1 MSLALG
7 NIPKTFLI
15 LVRPEFRLKI
25 GFFWMIL
32 LGILVSLGGNFLG
45 KLSVGGIIGLIVVVL
60 GTVSVSLLVM
70 ISFLSSI
77 ESGVVIASS
86 KVN

>member
-1 MSLALG
+1 M
-7 NIPKTFLI
+7 
-15 LVRPEFRLKI
+15 

-32 LGILVSLGGNFLG
+32 LGTLVSLGGNLLG

-60 GTVSVSLLVM
+60 GTVSSSLLLM